1 MRHRSAL
8 PRILAL
14 GLAVCTASF
23 GLAAGPAGA
32 VSGAASAAPPSV
44 PAPSGAAVAP
54 AGASESHTAAKPSPA
69 GPPVAIGAATSLA
82 VTSPAGPAGPD
93 AASAVTAASSAAPA
107 GTTPSTP
114 STQSCTAADFG
125 SRGGAK
131 LAAYVKTST
140 TDCLNTLYALTG
152 SDAAA
157 VFKESQM
164 TAVANA
170 FVSTARNY
178 RGDDSSGI
186 WQLSLFLT
194 AGYYVQY
201 NNAAA
206 VGSYGSALADPVQ
219 NGLDA
224 FFSARHSSDV
234 SAANGNVLG
243 NVITLSDSADLQAR
257 YISVYKRV
265 LNGYKSSYDAFPS
278 MDAAVNAVFTPIYR
292 GHFFPAYIAAVTAD
306 PSLIDALNSFA
317 LNNTALLPGANY
329 ALDTNAAAEAVRFL
343 DTPAL
348 QAKVRPLAA
357 HLLAISPLPGPNGP
371 LWVRVAVVVDYVDGA
386 ECGTFGVC
394 DYTDTLK
401 AAVLPTTYPCGTTR
415 TILAQAMT
423 AADLNAACTSL
434 QGEDAFYHGLVK
446 DGGPIA
452 GQYDTNVR
460 LAVFA
465 TKWDYTV
472 YSTALFGNDTDNGGE
487 TLSGDITDPA
497 NQPISVMYVKFPG
510 DGFPASVWN
519 LNHEYTHLL
528 QGEFDMKG
536 TFDQEISVPDIWWVE
551 GEAEY
556 VSYAYRGLNNTQA
569 IGEASQHAFPLST
582 LFQTTYDN
590 TTTDRTYTWGYLAV
604 RYMIE
609 KHPADVQAMLAKFRV
624 GDWAGG
630 YAVYNAI
637 GTKYDADFDAWLDV
651 CAAGACLVPGA
662 PTAAFTMAPDGLSV
676 HFSDVSTDTGSPLNF
691 ERWSYGDNTIS
702 TTDGPNPT
710 HTFPAAGTYTIAL
723 TVDDAKGLSST
734 YAQNV
739 TVTGPSGPPPCP
751 SANPQAMDRNCSRAD
766 QSETAGDYDSLW
778 IYLPAGQV
786 TLHVAT
792 TGGSGNADLY
802 YDPDTWATKQTHT
815 AKSTGGGND
824 QSITV
829 TNKTA
834 GYRYIS
840 LYAVTSFSG
849 VSVSTQY

>member
-14 GLAVCTASF
+14 GLAVCAASV

-32 VSGAASAAPPSV
+32 ASGRPNAAPAAA
-44 PAPSGAAVAP
+44 PAPSGSVATGTDPEQADGHQAV
-54 AGASESHTAAKPSPA
+54 KPSPA
-69 GPPVAIGAATSLA
+69 GPPIAIGAATSLA
-82 VTSPAGPAGPD
+82 VTNPAGPAGSD
-93 AASAVTAASSAAPA
+93 AASSAAPA
-107 GTTPSTP
+107 GTTP

-125 SRGGAK
+125 SRKGAK
-131 LAAYVKTST
+131 LAAYVKSST
-140 TDCLNTLYALTG
+140 TDCINTLYSLTG

-157 VFKESQM
+157 VFNESQM

-170 FVSTARNY
+170 FENAARSY

-206 VGSYGSALADPVQ
+206 VGTYGPTLADPVQ
-219 NGLDA
+219 TGLDA
-224 FFSARHSSDV
+224 FFSARHSTDV
-234 SAANGNVLG
+234 SAANGDVLG
-243 NVITLSDSADLQAR
+243 NIVILSDSADLQAR
-257 YISVYKRV
+257 YISVYKRI
-265 LNGYKSSYDAFPS
+265 LSGYNSSYDAFPS
-278 MDAAVNAVFTPIYR
+278 MDTAVNAVFTPIYR

-306 PSLIDALNSFA
+306 PSIIDALDTFA

-329 ALDTNAAAEAVRFL
+329 ALDTNAAAETVRFL

-348 QAKVRPLAA
+348 QAKVRPLTA
-357 HLLAISPLPGPNGP
+357 HLLAVSPLPGPNGP
-371 LWVRVAVVVDYVDGA
+371 IWLRAAIVVDYVDNA
-386 ECGTFGVC
+386 DCGTFNVC
-394 DYTDTLK
+394 DYAVTLK

-423 AADLNAACTSL
+423 AADLTAACTSL
-434 QGEDAFYHGLVK
+434 QGEDAFYHALVK
-446 DGGPIA
+446 DNGPIA
-452 GQYDTNVR
+452 GQYDTNLR

-465 TKWDYTV
+465 TKWDYTM

-528 QGEFDMKG
+528 QGEYDIKG
-536 TFDQEISVPDIWWVE
+536 TFAQEISVPDIWWVE

-556 VSYAYRGLNNTQA
+556 VSYTYRGINNTQA
-569 IGEASQHAFPLST
+569 ISEASQHAFSLST

-590 TTTDRTYTWGYLAV
+590 TTSDRTYTWGYLAV
-604 RYMIE
+604 RYMLE

-624 GDWAGG
+624 GDFAGG
-630 YAVYNAI
+630 YAVYNSI
-637 GTKYDADFDAWLDV
+637 GTKYDADFDAWLDA
-651 CAAGACLVPGA
+651 CAAGACLVSGA
-662 PTAAFTMAPDGLSV
+662 PTAAFTSTADGLSV
-676 HFSDVSTDTGSPLNF
+676 HLSDVSTDTGSPLSF

-710 HTFPAAGTYTIAL
+710 HTFPAPGTYTIAL

-734 YAQNV
+734 IAQNV
-739 TVTGPSGPPPCP
+739 TVTGAATPPCP
-751 SANPQAMDRNCSRAD
+751 SANPQAMDRNCSRAN
-766 QSETAGDYDSLW
+766 QSETAGNYDYLW
-778 IYLPAGQV
+778 IYLPAGTT
-786 TLHVAT
+786 TLNVAT
-792 TGGSGNADLY
+792 SGGTGDVDLY

-815 AKSTGGGND
+815 AKSTGSGTDHN
-824 QSITV
+824 ITV

-840 LYAVTSFSG
+840 LYAATSFNG
-849 VSVSTQY
+849 VSVSTRY